1 MSNLIQKKRTSN
13 ISSYYFKSIKILY
26 KKYLAFENSYE
37 LICINNLIYTENC
50 RIVAR
55 FKDFLYYDDSSE
67 FLKKYYIKNE
77 LPQILTRTFDFYA
90 KYCKVFPNYMIL
102 PENVF
107 LYKNLRKKQKMIDK
121 LNEIK
126 REEEENRKHLKLKKN
141 KENEND
147 YILFNQKVQESI
159 EKYKPSFNQSTILI
173 DYINFNNKEN
183 NGYNKNSKIL
193 NDSDFKNS
201 KIISL
206 NFNNTNYNINN
217 SELND
222 LNVSDLTV
230 ISLIN
235 GINAISNKNKD
246 KNKLTFTPKK
256 KKMLNAEDIKKSYNG
271 NKKFISHYPNMIK
284 SINKQNNNN
293 NSNNINSTIKKK
305 EIKKNIT
312 NINSNNSNSTN
323 TAIKK
328 KKNNISQSKTSNQ
341 LFISS
346 LQKKNKD
353 IQNKT
358 KYITKRKLFFTDT
371 EKMIS
376 NKKSIYNYN
385 NKKLDKNS
393 NSINTNKYK
402 KKFYNINYQ
411 SVNPSISPP
420 NNKINSIKLK
430 LIDDMII
437 KKNKN
442 VKSNIVIYN
451 KNKNIIKNNLSYNN
465 NINSFQNTDQNI
477 SCKINVDLN
486 KKGEKTSNNQKTN
499 NCPKTSVKEIINK
512 YKNILKNR
520 KTNHFSHDINKNNL
534 FLNKKIYS
542 NFTENNNNMQKNK
555 ANKKN
560 RKTEVRNN
568 YISPVNKKNILIFSS
583 GIKTPLNQNSKY
595 NNKFHTKLAKTKQTS
610 QPKIQNYI
618 KKTLNKNK
626 IKDLYNNFI

>member
-1 MSNLIQKKRTSN
+1 MPLKIKMSNLIQKKSTSN
-13 ISSYYFKSIKILY
+13 ISSYYFKSMKILY
-26 KKYLAFENSYE
+26 KKYLSFENSYE

-77 LPQILTRTFDFYA
+77 LPQILARTFDFYA

-147 YILFNQKVQESI
+147 YILFNKKVQESI
-159 EKYKPSFNQSTILI
+159 EKYMPSFNQSTILM
-173 DYINFNNKEN
+173 DYLNFNSKDN

-193 NDSDFKNS
+193 NDSDSKNS

-206 NFNNTNYNINN
+206 NFNNTNYNVNN

-235 GINAISNKNKD
+235 GINATPNKNKD
-246 KNKLTFTPKK
+246 KNKISFTPKK
-256 KKMLNAEDIKKSYNG
+256 KKMLNTEDIRKSNNG
-271 NKKFISHYPNMIK
+271 NKKFISHYPNMKKI
-284 SINKQNNNN
+284 INMQNNNN
-293 NSNNINSTIKKK
+293 INNINSNIKKK

-312 NINSNNSNSTN
+312 NINSNNSNNTN
-323 TAIKK
+323 TTIKK
-328 KKNNISQSKTSNQ
+328 MKNNISQSKTSNQ

-376 NKKSIYNYN
+376 NKKSIFNYN
-385 NKKLDKNS
+385 NKNLDKNAH
-393 NSINTNKYK
+393 SINTNKYK
-402 KKFYNINYQ
+402 KKFYNVNYQ
-411 SVNPSISPP
+411 SINPSISPP

-442 VKSNIVIYN
+442 VRSNIVMYN
-451 KNKNIIKNNLSYNN
+451 RSKNIIKNNLSYNN

-477 SCKINVDLN
+477 SCKINVELN
-486 KKGEKTSNNQKTN
+486 KKGEKTSNNQNTN

-520 KTNHFSHDINKNNL
+520 KSNHFSHDINKNNL

-542 NFTENNNNMQKNK
+542 NLTENNNNLQKNK

-560 RKTEVRNN
+560 RKTEIRNN
-568 YISPVNKKNILIFSS
+568 YISPVNKKNIFIFSS
-583 GIKTPLNQNSKY
+583 GIKTPLNKNTKY
-595 NNKFHTKLAKTKQTS
+595 NNKFHTKISKTKQTS

-618 KKTLNKNK
+618 KKTLDKNK
-626 IKDLYNNFI
+626 

>member
-1 MSNLIQKKRTSN
+1 MSNLLQNKSTLN
-13 ISSYYFKSIKILY
+13 ISLYYFKSMKILL
-26 KKYLAFENSYE
+26 KKYLSFENSYE

-77 LPQILTRTFDFYA
+77 LPQILKRTFDFYT

-159 EKYKPSFNQSTILI
+159 EKYKPSFNQSSILM
-173 DYINFNNKEN
+173 DYIHFSSKDN

-193 NDSDFKNS
+193 NDSDSKNS

-206 NFNNTNYNINN
+206 NFNNTNYKVNN

-222 LNVSDLTV
+222 LNASDLTV

-235 GINAISNKNKD
+235 GINTTPNKNKA
-246 KNKLTFTPKK
+246 KNKISFTPKK
-256 KKMLNAEDIKKSYNG
+256 KKMLNTEDIRKSNHG
-271 NKKFISHYPNMIK
+271 NKKFISHYPNMKK

-293 NSNNINSTIKKK
+293 NINNIKNIIKKK

-312 NINSNNSNSTN
+312 NINNNNSNNTS

-328 KKNNISQSKTSNQ
+328 NKNNISQSKTSNQ

-385 NKKLDKNS
+385 NKKFDKNS
-393 NSINTNKYK
+393 HSINTNKYK
-402 KKFYNINYQ
+402 NKFSDVNYQ

-442 VKSNIVIYN
+442 VKSNIVMYN
-451 KNKNIIKNNLSYNN
+451 KSKNIIKNNLSYNN
-465 NINSFQNTDQNI
+465 NMNSFQNTDQNI
-477 SCKINVDLN
+477 SCKINIDLN
-486 KKGEKTSNNQKTN
+486 KKGEKISTKNNN
-499 NCPKTSVKEIINK
+499 NCPKTSVKEIIDK

-520 KTNHFSHDINKNNL
+520 KSNHFSHDINKNNL

-542 NFTENNNNMQKNK
+542 NLTENNHNIEKNK
-555 ANKKN
+555 ANKKI
-560 RKTEVRNN
+560 RKTEIRNN
-568 YISPVNKKNILIFSS
+568 YISPVNKKNIFIFSS
-583 GIKTPLNQNSKY
+583 GIKTPLNQNAKY
-595 NNKFHTKLAKTKQTS
+595 NNKFQSKIAKTKQTS

-618 KKTLNKNK
+618 KKTLDKNK
-626 IKDLYNNFI
+626 

>member
-1 MSNLIQKKRTSN
+1 MSNLAQKKSISN
-13 ISSYYFKSIKILY
+13 ISSYYFKSLKNLHN
-26 KKYLAFENSYE
+26 KYISFENSYE

-67 FLKKYYIKNE
+67 FLKKYYIKEE
-77 LPQILTRTFDFYA
+77 LPQILTKTFDFYA

-102 PENVF
+102 PENEF

-126 REEEENRKHLKLKKN
+126 KEEEENRKHLKLKKN

-147 YILFNQKVQESI
+147 YILFNKKVQESI
-159 EKYKPSFNQSTILI
+159 EKYKPSFNQSTILM
-173 DYINFNNKEN
+173 DYINFNNKDN
-183 NGYNKNSKIL
+183 NDNNRNSKIL
-193 NDSDFKNS
+193 NDSDYKNS

-206 NFNNTNYNINN
+206 NFNNTNYNVNN

-230 ISLIN
+230 ISLLN
-235 GINAISNKNKD
+235 GINATPNKNKD
-246 KNKLTFTPKK
+246 KNKISFTPKK
-256 KKMLNAEDIKKSYNG
+256 KKMLNTEDIRITNNG
-271 NKKFISHYPNMIK
+271 NKKFISHYPNMKK

-293 NSNNINSTIKKK
+293 KNNNNLNSNIKKK

-312 NINSNNSNSTN
+312 NINNNNTST
-323 TAIKK
+323 TIKK
-328 KKNNISQSKTSNQ
+328 TKNNISQSKTSNQ

-353 IQNKT
+353 IQSKT

-385 NKKLDKNS
+385 NKKLEKNS
-393 NSINTNKYK
+393 HSINTNKYK
-402 KKFYNINYQ
+402 KKLNEVNYQ

-420 NNKINSIKLK
+420 NNKINTIKLK

-437 KKNKN
+437 KKNKK
-442 VKSNIVIYN
+442 VKSNIVMYN

-465 NINSFQNTDQNI
+465 NINSFQNTEQNI
-477 SCKINVDLN
+477 SCKINADLT
-486 KKGEKTSNNQKTN
+486 KKEEKTINNQNTN

-520 KTNHFSHDINKNNL
+520 KSNHFSHDINKNNL

-542 NFTENNNNMQKNK
+542 NLTENNSNNIQNNK

-568 YISPVNKKNILIFSS
+568 YISPINKKNILIFSS
-583 GIKTPLNQNSKY
+583 GIKTPLNQNAKY
-595 NNKFHTKLAKTKQTS
+595 NNKFHTKISKTKQTS
-610 QPKIQNYI
+610 QPKIQNCI
-618 KKTLNKNK
+618 KKTLDKNK
-626 IKDLYNNFI
+626 

>member
-1 MSNLIQKKRTSN
+1 MTLKIKMSNITQKKNTSN
-13 ISSYYFKSIKILY
+13 ISTYYFKSMEILN
-26 KKYLAFENSYE
+26 KKYLSFENSYE

-67 FLKKYYIKNE
+67 FLKKYYTKDE
-77 LPQILTRTFDFYA
+77 LPQILARTFDFYA

-102 PENVF
+102 PENLF

-147 YILFNQKVQESI
+147 YILFNKKVQESI
-159 EKYKPSFNQSTILI
+159 EKYKPSLNQSTILM
-173 DYINFNNKEN
+173 DYINFNSKDN

-193 NDSDFKNS
+193 NDSDSKNS

-206 NFNNTNYNINN
+206 NFINTNYNVNN

-222 LNVSDLTV
+222 LNISDLTV

-235 GINAISNKNKD
+235 GINSTPNKNKE
-246 KNKLTFTPKK
+246 KNKISFTPKK
-256 KKMLNAEDIKKSYNG
+256 KKMLNTEDIRKSNNG
-271 NKKFISHYPNMIK
+271 NKKFISHYPNMK
-284 SINKQNNNN
+284 KTINKLNNNN
-293 NSNNINSTIKKK
+293 INNINSTIKKK

-312 NINSNNSNSTN
+312 NINSNNSNNTS

-328 KKNNISQSKTSNQ
+328 IKNNISQSKTSNQ

-358 KYITKRKLFFTDT
+358 KYIKKRKLFFTDT

-393 NSINTNKYK
+393 HSINTNKYK
-402 KKFYNINYQ
+402 KKLYDINYQ

-442 VKSNIVIYN
+442 LKSNIVMYN
-451 KNKNIIKNNLSYNN
+451 KSKNIIKNNLSYNN

-477 SCKINVDLN
+477 SCKINADLN
-486 KKGEKTSNNQKTN
+486 KKGEKISNNQNNN

-520 KTNHFSHDINKNNL
+520 KSNHFSHDINKNNL

-542 NFTENNNNMQKNK
+542 NLTENNNNIQKNK

-568 YISPVNKKNILIFSS
+568 YISPVNKKNIFIFSS
-583 GIKTPLNQNSKY
+583 GIKTPLNHNTKY
-595 NNKFHTKLAKTKQTS
+595 NNKFDKKIAKTKQIS

-618 KKTLNKNK
+618 KKTLDKNK
-626 IKDLYNNFI
+626 

>member
-1 MSNLIQKKRTSN
+1 MPLKIKMSNLIQKKSTSN
-13 ISSYYFKSIKILY
+13 ISSYYFKSMKILY
-26 KKYLAFENSYE
+26 KKYLSFENSYE

-77 LPQILTRTFDFYA
+77 LPQILARTFDFYT

-147 YILFNQKVQESI
+147 YILFNKKVQESI
-159 EKYKPSFNQSTILI
+159 EKYMPSFNQSTILM
-173 DYINFNNKEN
+173 DYLNFNSKDN

-193 NDSDFKNS
+193 NDSDYKNS

-206 NFNNTNYNINN
+206 NFNNTNYNVNN

-235 GINAISNKNKD
+235 GINATPNKNKD
-246 KNKLTFTPKK
+246 KNKISFTPKK
-256 KKMLNAEDIKKSYNG
+256 KKMLNTEDIRKSNNG
-271 NKKFISHYPNMIK
+271 NKKFISHYPNMKKI
-284 SINKQNNNN
+284 INMQNNNN
-293 NSNNINSTIKKK
+293 INNINSNIKKK

-312 NINSNNSNSTN
+312 NINSNNSNNTN
-323 TAIKK
+323 TTIIKK
-328 KKNNISQSKTSNQ
+328 MKNNISQSKTSNQ

-353 IQNKT
+353 FQNKT
-358 KYITKRKLFFTDT
+358 KYIAKRKLFFTDT

-393 NSINTNKYK
+393 HSINTNKYK
-402 KKFYNINYQ
+402 KKIYDINYQ

-437 KKNKN
+437 KNNKN

-451 KNKNIIKNNLSYNN
+451 KSKNIIKNNLSCNN

-477 SCKINVDLN
+477 SCKINIDLN
-486 KKGEKTSNNQKTN
+486 KKGEKISNNQN
-499 NCPKTSVKEIINK
+499 NNNYPKTSVKEIINK

-520 KTNHFSHDINKNNL
+520 KSNHFSHDINKNNL

-542 NFTENNNNMQKNK
+542 NLTENNNNLQKNK

-560 RKTEVRNN
+560 RKTEIRNN
-568 YISPVNKKNILIFSS
+568 YISPVNKKNIFIFSS
-583 GIKTPLNQNSKY
+583 GIKTPLNKNTKY
-595 NNKFHTKLAKTKQTS
+595 NNKFHTKISKTKQTS

-618 KKTLNKNK
+618 KKTLDKNK
-626 IKDLYNNFI
+626 